1 MKIYCLRIGN
11 KYGPEYED
19 YINEK
24 LKDYEVIW
32 IREPYEKSIALQWNK
47 MQCMALNTDEPI
59 VVLDIDVLLIG
70 DYKAIAALTEMWNN
84 WSGPTSPSKI
94 SVDINKD
101 RNNPLRMT
109 AFVTIEGEDAML
121 AVNEWSKSV
130 VLPIRNKFKHENLMI
145 DADLVATVEK

>member
-1 MKIYCLRIGN
+1 MTVIKRLN
-11 KYGPEYED
+11 VNTFTTEED
-19 YINEK
+19 N
-24 LKDYEVIW
+24 D
-32 IREPYEKSIALQWNK
+32 AF
-47 MQCMALNTDEPI
+47 
-59 VVLDIDVLLIG
+59 
-70 DYKAIAALTEMWNN
+70 IAALTEMWNN

-101 RNNPLRMT
+101 RNNALRMT

-121 AVNEWSKSV
+121 AVNEWSKSI

>member
-1 MKIYCLRIGN
+1 MTVIKRLN
-11 KYGPEYED
+11 VNTFTTEED
-19 YINEK
+19 N
-24 LKDYEVIW
+24 D
-32 IREPYEKSIALQWNK
+32 AF
-47 MQCMALNTDEPI
+47 
-59 VVLDIDVLLIG
+59 
-70 DYKAIAALTEMWNN
+70 IAALTEMWNN
-84 WSGPTSPSKI
+84 WSGPTSLSKI

-101 RNNPLRMT
+101 RDNPLRMT

>member
-1 MKIYCLRIGN
+1 MTVIKRLN
-11 KYGPEYED
+11 VNTFTTEED
-19 YINEK
+19 N
-24 LKDYEVIW
+24 D
-32 IREPYEKSIALQWNK
+32 AF
-47 MQCMALNTDEPI
+47 
-59 VVLDIDVLLIG
+59 
-70 DYKAIAALTEMWNN
+70 IAALTEMWNN
-84 WSGPTSPSKI
+84 WSGPTSLSKI

-109 AFVTIEGEDAML
+109 AFVTIEGEDAMV

>member
-1 MKIYCLRIGN
+1 MTAIKRLN
-11 KYGPEYED
+11 VNTFTTEED
-19 YINEK
+19 N
-24 LKDYEVIW
+24 D
-32 IREPYEKSIALQWNK
+32 AF
-47 MQCMALNTDEPI
+47 
-59 VVLDIDVLLIG
+59 
-70 DYKAIAALTEMWNN
+70 IAALTEMWNN
-84 WSGPTSPSKI
+84 WSAPTSPSKI

-121 AVNEWSKSV
+121 AVNEWSKSI

>member
-1 MKIYCLRIGN
+1 MTVIKRLN
-11 KYGPEYED
+11 VNTFTTEED
-19 YINEK
+19 N
-24 LKDYEVIW
+24 D
-32 IREPYEKSIALQWNK
+32 AF
-47 MQCMALNTDEPI
+47 
-59 VVLDIDVLLIG
+59 
-70 DYKAIAALTEMWNN
+70 IAALTEMWNN

-101 RNNPLRMT
+101 RDNPLRMT

-121 AVNEWSKSV
+121 AVNEWSKST